1 MSHKD
6 KNELEQIIE
15 NQINETIKIRF
26 DSSKTHPLRVIQA
39 SKALIGLNLESPN
52 QKLID
57 FNDLY
62 LHSLSS
68 DYYKTSTD
76 VINDLEPV
84 VSLQNLEDELV
95 NKNRE
100 AAISIFNQIKLVS
113 SEVHILEFLIEIS
126 LKQTGKSF
134 LNIWSIYKSVMF
146 LKDKNID
153 KFINVSVDAILEDD
167 FRVIKNNY
175 DNVDIENL
183 INLDFTIDSIDLYA
197 HLYEVYK
204 IELIRSDNIRKLIG
218 IFVSEHFQN
227 NEKAS
232 LIDKELLKY
241 PQLLSKGR
249 SFLLD
254 IIDKKE
260 CKLTPDLILFL
271 DSVRTLFRFVNK
283 KNHDIIV
290 YQLESKLENFNV

>member
-6 KNELEQIIE
+6 KSELEQIIE
-15 NQINETIKIRF
+15 NQIDKTINVKFNNSTI
-26 DSSKTHPLRVIQA
+26 HPLRVIQA
-39 SKALIGLNLESPN
+39 SKALIGLNLDNPN

-57 FNDLY
+57 FNNFY
-62 LHSLSS
+62 LQSLSS
-68 DYYKTSTD
+68 DYYKTLKDANTE
-76 VINDLEPV
+76 VKPI
-84 VSLQNLEDELV
+84 VSLQDLENELV
-95 NKNRE
+95 NKNKE

-146 LKDKNID
+146 LKDKSIN
-153 KFINVSVDAILEDD
+153 KFISISIDAILEDD
-167 FRVIKNNY
+167 FRVIKNNF
-175 DNVDIENL
+175 DNINIENL
-183 INLDFTIDSIDLYA
+183 IDIDFTIDSIDLYA

-204 IELIRSDNIRKLIG
+204 VDLIRSENIRKLIR
-218 IFVSEHFQN
+218 IFVSENFQN
-227 NEKAS
+227 TAKSS
-232 LIDKELLKY
+232 LIDKGLPKY
-241 PQLLSKGR
+241 SQLLTKGR
-249 SFLLD
+249 SFLLN

-271 DSVRTLFRFVNK
+271 DSIRTLFRFVHK
-283 KNHDIIV
+283 KNHEIIV